1 MPDNNS
7 PEAKANIPQKK
18 SLLSKAI
25 DWNSNNAIEEED
37 GVFSINKN
45 LVCRDI
51 QLDPYFKELV
61 DTVLNKK

>member
-1 MPDNNS
+1 MIEPRTVDVNV
-7 PEAKANIPQKK
+7 KTPQKR

-45 LVCRDI
+45 LEYKNI
-51 QLDPYFKELV
+51 ELDPYFKELV

>member
-1 MPDNNS
+1 MTENFDQENNIKS
-7 PEAKANIPQKK
+7 SQKK
-18 SLLSKAI
+18 SLLSRAI

-45 LVCRDI
+45 LECSKV

-61 DTVLNKK
+61 DSVLKG